1 MPEIKTW
8 KLKEKDEFIILA
20 CDGIWEQKSSQEI
33 VDFVRAWMKKGMES
47 EEIIKE
53 LFEDLISPDY
63 TKTAGLGCDN
73 MTCILIKLK

>member
-1 MPEIKTW
+1 
-8 KLKEKDEFIILA
+8 
-20 CDGIWEQKSSQEI
+20 
-33 VDFVRAWMKKGMES
+33 MKKGMES
-47 EEIIKE
+47 DKIIEE